1 MTIAPQL
8 RLPVAIATL
17 GFLFLGVFLLWP
29 LFNVFGASL
38 LDSEGASFTFANYG
52 KMLGRPFYR
61 GAILNTL
68 QIGVLATVVTTVL
81 AIIVESINKVGTI
94 ISEISAAT
102 ADQMSGFME
111 VSKAIGQLDEMT
123 QQNAALVEQAAA
135 AAESLEEQ
143 AHNLNEAVGQFRLSH

>member
-1 MTIAPQL
+1 M
-8 RLPVAIATL
+8 
-17 GFLFLGVFLLWP
+17 FLLWP

-81 AIIVESINKVGTI
+81 AVPLAFAIARLPVPGK
-94 ISEISAAT
+94 AAIL
-102 ADQMSGFME
+102 A
-111 VSKAIGQLDEMT
+111 L
-123 QQNAALVEQAAA
+123 AALPLVLAPARNPFCVAAI
-135 AAESLEEQ
+135 SGNQ
-143 AHNLNEAVGQFRLSH
+143 